1 MRHAA
6 GGKVGRVLAMVVG
19 HGENWLVLAVLDA
32 SWVDDIDD
40 AKSTSGYCFFLG
52 RGTVCWASRKQ
63 RSVAKSTFDAEYYAA
78 HEACQ
83 QIQWLDDFMR
93 QIDHP
98 LSHPVTLFCDNK
110 SAVDA
115 SCALNVKHRSKH
127 IRVYAHA
134 VHESFDSGL
143 VKLERVPGVDNPA
156 DIFTKPLDTAK
167 FAKHVEDLGL
177 VPCPLAQGEC

>member
-1 MRHAA
+1 
-6 GGKVGRVLAMVVG
+6 
-19 HGENWLVLAVLDA
+19 
-32 SWVDDIDD
+32 
-40 AKSTSGYCFFLG
+40 
-52 RGTVCWASRKQ
+52 
-63 RSVAKSTFDAEYYAA
+63 
-78 HEACQ
+78 
-83 QIQWLDDFMR
+83 MR

-156 DIFTKPLDTAK
+156 DIFTKPLDKAK
-167 FAKHVEDLGL
+167 FAKHVKDLGL
-177 VPCPLAQGEC
+177 VLCPLAQGEC